1 MGIYLYWGKDDFAMA
16 QALDKLRQSLVDPNW
31 ASFNYDKISPD
42 QPDAVIQ
49 ALNQVMTPPFGMGGR
64 LVWLVDTTL
73 CQQCS
78 DNLLAELERTI
89 PVIPKHSVLLLTT
102 PHRPD
107 PRLKSTK
114 LLQQYAEI
122 REFALIPPWKTQQL
136 VHRVKSYSVEFG
148 VKLTNS
154 AAVLLAESVSNDTRQ
169 LFNELEKLRLY
180 ALYDNQPL
188 QESTVATLVVANT
201 QNTLQLAEAIRAGD
215 RAKALELLAAL
226 INHNEPPLKIVATL
240 ITQFRTWLWV
250 KLLVSEGQTDPNAIA
265 NTANINNPKRVYFLK
280 QDVEFLSPKQLI
292 STLRVLLELDLNL
305 KTGADPLS
313 TLQTKVIQLCEI
325 FNRSRV

>member
-1 MGIYLYWGKDDFAMA
+1 MA

-49 ALNQVMTPPFGMGGR
+49 ALNQVMTPPFGIGGR

-107 PRLKSTK
+107 PRLKFTK

-180 ALYDNQPL
+180 AGNDSQPL

-215 RAKALELLAAL
+215 GAKALELLAAL

-250 KLLVSEGQTDPNAIA
+250 KLLVSEGETDPNAIA
-265 NTANINNPKRVYFLK
+265 NTININNPKRVYFLK

-313 TLQTKVIQLCEI
+313 TLQIKVIQLCEI
-325 FNRSRV
+325 CNSSRF